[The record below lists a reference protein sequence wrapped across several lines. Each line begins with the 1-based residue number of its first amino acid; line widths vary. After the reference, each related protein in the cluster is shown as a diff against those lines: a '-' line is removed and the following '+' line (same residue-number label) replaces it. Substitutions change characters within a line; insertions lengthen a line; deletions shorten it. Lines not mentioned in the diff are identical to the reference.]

1 MVEKTK
7 RALAILQQRPLRET
21 SGADF
26 TASWLRKLPTD
37 TTEQSE
43 IKKAA
48 GEIMAQTIKA
58 TEERVAEVKRR
69 AGKPPDYYFF
79 YQFTAQIAFYK
90 TISLV

>member
-1 MVEKTK
+1 MLNCILSMVEKTK
-7 RALAILQQRPLRET
+7 RALAILQQRPQPET

-37 TTEQSE
+37 TSEQSE

-48 GEIMAQTIKA
+48 GEIMAQTIKV

-69 AGKPPDYYFF
+69 AGKPPVKFL
-79 YQFTAQIAFYK
+79 YQLFADN
-90 TISLV
+90 